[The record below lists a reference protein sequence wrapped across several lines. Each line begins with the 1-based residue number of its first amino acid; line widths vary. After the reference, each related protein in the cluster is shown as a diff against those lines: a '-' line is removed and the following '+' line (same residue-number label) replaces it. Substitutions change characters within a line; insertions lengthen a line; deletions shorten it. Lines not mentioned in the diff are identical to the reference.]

1 MRGSLV
7 PRGRGAFR
15 LHIHSKI
22 CRKLGRD
29 AGAAVEV
36 GLQFDPESRE
46 PVVPEDLAPALADAP
61 PALGVFRNLTTNLS
75 AAIVRWVE
83 AAKRESTREKRI
95 SLCVRRM
102 PERADRAKK
111 HPAIIPDEAANL
123 S

>member
-1 MRGSLV
+1 MR
-7 PRGRGAFR
+7 R
-15 LHIHSKI
+15 
-22 CRKLGRD
+22 RD
-29 AGAAVEV
+29 ALRRRHGINLSIRVTKM
-36 GLQFDPESRE
+36 
-46 PVVPEDLAPALADAP
+46 PVACKA
-61 PALGVFRNLTTNLS
+61 LS